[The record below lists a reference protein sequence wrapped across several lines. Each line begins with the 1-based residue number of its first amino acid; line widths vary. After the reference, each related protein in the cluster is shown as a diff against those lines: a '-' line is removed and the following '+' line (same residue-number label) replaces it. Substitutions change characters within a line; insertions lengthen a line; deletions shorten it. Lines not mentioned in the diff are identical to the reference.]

1 MGSSSEP
8 LAMMTQTR
16 AVGRDDEILP
26 EIQPAKRNHDPDGR
40 VGASASG
47 SWLKTLNGLIDRLD
61 DPDPNV
67 RAAAV
72 TQLKEQGPIV
82 EMPLRSR
89 LARGSD
95 RMCRGAEEVLRS
107 FKRDSTGSS
116 TPDEEGGATGR
127 RPAGASMPGPP
138 AELPVMAA
146 VHDVRGLAQCVS
158 LLVDE
163 VARNGELPEST
174 QGLFSRAM
182 SSIKAMGL
190 ILDGLLDERAVHQR
204 QELVPSL
211 VNPVVENAVQ
221 VAAPLIDMYSVR
233 LRTTWASE
241 ELAAVLDP
249 QGILRAV
256 CNLLWNACRYSPLGG
271 AITVS
276 TQRIDDCV
284 SIVVGDEG
292 PGIPANDRRR
302 LTQPFA
308 RGENAGGKG
317 WGLGLFIVNEV
328 AQRHGGHVTIRPN
341 GGRGSSIGM
350 TLPLLRQRVEA
361 RPALIQ

>member
-1 MGSSSEP
+1 M
-8 LAMMTQTR
+8 
-16 AVGRDDEILP
+16 
-26 EIQPAKRNHDPDGR
+26 RNPDPDVR
-40 VGASASG
+40 VRATASLSRPK
-47 SWLKTLNGLIDRLD
+47 SPDEVIDLLD
-61 DPDPNV
+61 DPDPKV

-72 TQLKEQGPIV
+72 DRLKDQGPNV
-82 EMPLRSR
+82 EMVLRRR
-89 LARGSD
+89 LAHASD
-95 RMCRGAEEVLRS
+95 RMRRSGEEIMRS
-107 FKRDSTGSS
+107 FKRDSTQSPPSPEDLRVSAGRSPVSS
-116 TPDEEGGATGR
+116 GAG
-127 RPAGASMPGPP
+127 

-146 VHDVRGLAQCVS
+146 VHDVRGLAHCVS

-190 ILDGLLDERAVHQR
+190 ILDSLLDERAQQQR

-221 VAAPLIDMYSVR
+221 VAAPLVDMYSVR
-233 LRTTWASE
+233 LRTAWASE

-256 CNLLWNACRYSPLGG
+256 CNLLWNACRYSPHGG

-276 TQRIDDCV
+276 THRIDDCV
-284 SIVVGDEG
+284 SIVVDDEG
-292 PGIPANDRRR
+292 PGIADGERRR

-308 RGENAGGKG
+308 RGDGAEGKG

-328 AQRHGGHVTIRPN
+328 AQRHGGHITIRPKT
-341 GGRGSSIGM
+341 GRGSSIGM